1 MITINSILVKDDGER
16 AILEAN
22 IYMSTD
28 AIDHW
33 LEASKRIDK
42 KIAKRYKTTYLNDN
56 SFNLWYS
63 VPYCYKEYLCFERCD
78 AFVVALLYFAMLAG
92 EDIKSNVPITDK
104 LLYQITQY
112 IIPSLCN
119 EKYGLRKIRII
130 AEEID
135 EIEKK
140 GNAVGTGISCGVDS
154 FSTVILHNNDTI
166 PKKYRLTHLAV
177 FNTGALNYNGYGVN
191 VPLSQWRKDT
201 LIEYDDRVKLGK
213 KVAHDLGLG
222 FIDIDTNIPDLYQ
235 GAFLFSH
242 SYRNCSAV
250 LATQKF
256 WTTYYYA
263 SAGEPLHISASM
275 FNTAGE
281 YDILVLQNISTNTLQ
296 FYSGGM
302 PYERVEKTEIIADNK
317 VVQKYIN
324 VCSYHTQNCGRC
336 VKCIRTL
343 LTLDLLGKIGLYHE
357 SFPDM
362 TYYFKHKWRY
372 MGNVRSSKQTD
383 FFYYDIKQYVKR
395 KNIRFS
401 IRSIIYSWLN
411 PIKQIV
417 LFLIKV
423 IKVGKDG

>member
-1 MITINSILVKDDGER
+1 MIEINSILVKDDGER
-16 AILEAN
+16 SILEAN
-22 IYMSTD
+22 ISMSKDT
-28 AIDHW
+28 IDHW
-33 LEASKRIDK
+33 REASKQIDK
-42 KIAKRYKTTYLNDN
+42 KIAERYNTSYINEN

-63 VPYCYKEYLCFERCD
+63 VPCRYKEYLCFERSD
-78 AFVVALLYFAMLAG
+78 AFVVALLYFAMLSG
-92 EDIKSNVPITDK
+92 EDIKSLVPITDK

-112 IIPSLCN
+112 IIPSLCK
-119 EKYGLRKIRII
+119 EKDGFRKISIS
-130 AEEID
+130 AEEIG

-154 FSTVILHNNDTI
+154 FSTVLLHNNDTI
-166 PKKYRLTHLAV
+166 SKNFRLTHLAI
-177 FNTGALNYNGYGVN
+177 FNTGALNYDGYGVN

-201 LIEYDDRVKLGK
+201 LIEYTDRVKLGK
-213 KVAHDLGLG
+213 TVANELGLE

-250 LATQKF
+250 LATQKL
-256 WTTYYYA
+256 WTIYYYA

-275 FNTAGE
+275 FDTAGE
-281 YDILVLQNISTNTLQ
+281 YDILVLQNISTNNLQ

-302 PYERVEKTEIIADNK
+302 QYERFEKTKIIADNY

-324 VCSYHTQNCGRC
+324 VCAYHTQNCGKC

-343 LTLDLLGKIGLYHE
+343 LTLDLLGKIDFYHN

-372 MGNVRSSKQTD
+372 MGNVRSSKKTN
-383 FFYYDIKQYVKR
+383 FFYYDIKQYINK
-395 KNIRFS
+395 KNIKYS
-401 IRSIIYSWLN
+401 IRSILYSWLN
-411 PIKQIV
+411 PIKKIV
-417 LFLIKV
+417 LFLIKSN
-423 IKVGKDG
+423 